1 MKKTI
6 IYLLMAS
13 AGFVA
18 CEDQTTTPPPA
29 IPIMITSPGDG
40 ATLHDSPTI
49 RATPGAGYSFSLV
62 EFEIDGDSV
71 TSDSTYPYEYRW
83 NIFVYPS
90 GTQHDIVAL
99 GYAADTV
106 YVSDTVNVTVQF
118 QTGLTL
124 ASSFATG
131 SQATGVTIYQNGLFV
146 SLGDAG
152 IELLDVTSRTSP
164 NFVSRYDTPGQA
176 LHTAVQSPDPYVYVA
191 DRDGGVIRLNISDP
205 DTLMSTGAYDTQSL
219 AVDVA
224 TSGQYLFV
232 AENDGAITILRVS
245 NPNNISFVSRTSFTQ
260 DILRY
265 IVARND
271 TAFIVGISGFYL
283 IDCRNTS
290 SPQVVSVYTD
300 LSLGRAVA
308 QADTFVFIA
317 NGTGGVE
324 MLSISDPTSPRFLA
338 RFNPGQIMSSV
349 DAGDSVLFAGSES
362 SILYALDYRSTSG
375 SITEI
380 DQLSLGSDQIQE
392 IDYQDYYIYVAA
404 SQNVYIARF
413 IP

>member
-1 MKKTI
+1 
-6 IYLLMAS
+6 MAS

-18 CEDQTTTPPPA
+18 CEEQTTTPPPA
-29 IPIMITSPGDG
+29 VPIVITSPGDG

-71 TSDSTYPYEYRW
+71 ASDSTYPYEYHW

-131 SQATGVTIYQNGLFV
+131 SQAVGVTIYENGLFV

-152 IELLDVTSRTSP
+152 IELLDVTSRASP

-176 LHTAVQSPDPYVYVA
+176 LHTDVQNPNVFVA
-191 DRDGGVIRLNISDP
+191 DRAGGVAKLDISDP
-205 DTLMSTGAYDTQSL
+205 DTLVQVALYNTGTL
-219 AVDVA
+219 ANDVA
-224 TSGQYLFV
+224 AAGQNLFV
-232 AENDGAITILRVS
+232 AENPGFIILRISNLSEVS
-245 NPNNISFVSRTSFTQ
+245 QPFLPGQIFK
-260 DILRY
+260 Y
-265 IVARND
+265 IQARGD
-271 TAFIVGISGFYL
+271 TAFIVGDNGFYIVDCSNPMPPDPIGSFNRT
-283 IDCRNTS
+283 IDIQRAGALA
-290 SPQVVSVYTD
+290 VS
-300 LSLGRAVA
+300 
-308 QADTFVFIA
+308 DTFAFIA
-317 NGTGGVE
+317 TGADGVIAIS
-324 MLSISDPTSPRFLA
+324 MSDPTSPRFLA
-338 RFNPGQIMSSV
+338 SYNPGQTMTSV
-349 DAGDSVLFAGSES
+349 DAGDGTLFAGSQS
-362 SILYALDYRSTSG
+362 GILYVLDYSG
-375 SITEI
+375 AGNITEI
-380 DQLSLGSDQIQE
+380 DQLALGSDQIQE

-404 SQNVYIARF
+404 NLNVYIARF